1 MAIATNQPSNLNQ
14 LNVVSFETN
23 FLRIPGVSYFC
34 QRINIPGM
42 NLANTIMSTPF
53 ANIPYEGGVLEF
65 EDLSIS
71 FIVDE
76 DMQNY
81 LELYNWLRALGFPD
95 RYTEYNNQTGKD
107 QKSDV
112 NIIIHT
118 NKSNPNYNIVF
129 KDVFP
134 VSLGVI
140 NFDTNNTDLEPIIVD
155 ASFKYTGTFEV
166 DKLV

>member
-1 MAIATNQPSNLNQ
+1 MAIKNQPTNLNQ

-23 FLRIPGVSYFC
+23 FLRMPNVNYFC
-34 QRINIPGM
+34 QRVNIPGIS
-42 NLANTIMSTPF
+42 LSNTIQSTPF
-53 ANIPYEGGVLEF
+53 ANIPIEGDVLEF

-76 DMQNY
+76 DLQNY
-81 LELYNWLRALGFPD
+81 LEIYNWLHALGFPE
-95 RYTEYNNQTGKD
+95 RYTQYDNETD
-107 QKSDV
+107 LAIKSDC

-118 NKSNPNYNIVF
+118 NKSNPNYSIVF

-140 NFDTNNTDLEPIIVD
+140 NFDTNTTDLEPIVVD
-155 ASFKYTGTFEV
+155 ATFKYTGAFNV
-166 DKLV
+166 NKLV

>member
-1 MAIATNQPSNLNQ
+1 MPINNQPTNLNQ

-23 FLRIPGVSYFC
+23 FLRMPNINYFC
-34 QRINIPGM
+34 QRVNIPGM
-42 NLANTIMSTPF
+42 SLSNTIQSTPY
-53 ANIPYEGGVLEF
+53 ANIPIEGDMLEF
-65 EDLSIS
+65 EDLSIG

-81 LELYNWLRALGFPD
+81 LELYNWLHALGFPE
-95 RYTEYNNQTGKD
+95 RYAQYDNQTSAI
-107 QKSDV
+107 KSDV

-118 NKSNPNYNIVF
+118 NKSNPNYNVVF

-140 NFDTNNTDLEPIIVD
+140 SFDTNNTGLEPVAVD
-155 ASFKYTGTFEV
+155 ATFKYTGTFTV
-166 DKLV
+166 SKLI